1 MASSPTSRV
10 SPLPLASSIAPSL
23 APPAPLPIP
32 DLLGLAQ
39 SPDCTWTPLRP
50 GVDEHRIYGGDG
62 EGGGAG
68 GSGPLASIL
77 RYAPGAQVPY
87 HRHDGY
93 EHVYV
98 LAGSQR
104 DSRGTHRA
112 GTLVVNPPGSRHDVI
127 SDEGCI
133 ALLIWERAVVFT
145 EP

>member
-1 MASSPTSRV
+1 MA
-10 SPLPLASSIAPSL
+10 LAR
-23 APPAPLPIP
+23 
-32 DLLGLAQ
+32 

-50 GVDEHRIYGGDG
+50 GVDEHRIYGGEKDTD
-62 EGGGAG
+62 
-68 GSGPLASIL
+68 PLASIL

-112 GTLVVNPPGSRHDVI
+112 GALVVNAPGSRHDVV

-133 ALLIWERAVVFT
+133 ALLIWERAVVFV

>member
-10 SPLPLASSIAPSL
+10 SPLASPIAPL
-23 APPAPLPIP
+23 APLPIP
-32 DLLGLAQ
+32 DLLALAQ
-39 SPDCTWTPLRP
+39 SPECTWSPLRP
-50 GVDEHRIYGGDG
+50 GVDEHRIYGGD
-62 EGGGAG
+62 EGD
-68 GSGPLASIL
+68 GPLASIL

-112 GTLVVNPPGSRHDVI
+112 GALVINSPGSRHEVV